1 MAATWTVAKS
11 ETLSGT
17 TVATYTLGSTGDAWG
32 HTWTAAQLST
42 ANFRIRI
49 TNATTQSNKD
59 YRLDSVAA
67 TVQYTP

>member
-1 MAATWTVAKS
+1 
-11 ETLSGT
+11 
-17 TVATYTLGSTGDAWG
+17 VATYTLGSTGDAWG